1 MPQSASIAVIGVG
14 VVGARVARQLTSSGI
29 PVLLYD
35 ERSDV
40 QQALAQSL
48 RALELTDLT
57 KLDPTTT
64 PVVVLATSSAQ
75 APLAKILLELGHHV
89 VCTGDDV
96 EDIRELL
103 QLDEIARQEK
113 RVLIVGAAACPGL
126 SGLLVAELAPRVD
139 TIDEIHVAF
148 HGTGGPGCARQH
160 HRALAG
166 DAVGWHDGEWIDR
179 PGGSGRELLWFPEP
193 LGGKDCYRAE
203 LPEPLLLHRSFP
215 EVSRI
220 SARMSATRRDRL
232 TARLPMMSPPHAE
245 GGVGG
250 VRVEIRGSL
259 NGERCTEVAGVT
271 ERTGIIAGAV
281 AASSAAALLNNAST
295 ISGVVTL
302 GDGRLND
309 RTLLDD
315 VIRRGITVFEYIGS
329 GA

>member
-1 MPQSASIAVIGVG
+1 MPESPSIAVIGVG

-29 PVLLYD
+29 SVLLHD
-35 ERSDV
+35 ERSDA
-40 QQALAQSL
+40 QHALAQSL
-48 RALELTDLT
+48 RAIELTDLT
-57 KLDPTTT
+57 KLNPTTT
-64 PVVVLATSSAQ
+64 PVVVVATSSPQ
-75 APLAKILLELGHHV
+75 APLAKILLDLGHHV

-96 EDIRELL
+96 EDTRELL

-113 RVLIVGAAACPGL
+113 RILVVGATACPGL

-148 HGTGGPGCARQH
+148 HGTDGSGCARQH

-166 DAVGWHDGEWIDR
+166 DAIGWHDGDWIDR
-179 PGGSGRELLWFPEP
+179 PSGSGRELLWFPEP

-220 SARMSATRRDRL
+220 SARMSATRRDRF

-259 NGERCTEVAGVT
+259 NGERCTEVAGVA

-281 AASSAAALLNNAST
+281 AASSAVALLNNSD
-295 ISGVVTL
+295 ILFGVVTL

-309 RTLLDD
+309 RALLDD

-329 GA
+329 GV

>member
-1 MPQSASIAVIGVG
+1 MPRSASIAVIGVG

-259 NGERCTEVAGVT
+259 NGERCTEVAGVA

-281 AASSAAALLNNAST
+281 AASSAAALLNNAIT

>member
-1 MPQSASIAVIGVG
+1 MPLSASIAVIGVG

-259 NGERCTEVAGVT
+259 NGERCTEVAGVA

>member
-1 MPQSASIAVIGVG
+1 MSPSASVAIIGVG

-29 PVLLYD
+29 SVLLHD
-35 ERSDV
+35 ERRDV
-40 QQALAQSL
+40 QASLARSI
-48 RALELTDLT
+48 RASELADLT
-57 KLDPTTT
+57 KLDPATT
-64 PVVVLATSSAQ
+64 PIVVIATSSPQ
-75 APLAKILLELGHHV
+75 APLAKLLLELGHHV
-89 VCTGDDV
+89 VCTSDDV
-96 EDIRELL
+96 EDTRELL
-103 QLDEIARQEK
+103 ELNDTARLEK
-113 RVLIVGAAACPGL
+113 RILVVGATACPGL
-126 SGLLVAELAPRVD
+126 SGLLIAELTPRVD

-166 DAVGWHDGEWIDR
+166 DAIGWHDGEWIDR

-215 EVSRI
+215 DVSRI

-250 VRVEIRGSL
+250 VRVEVRGSL
-259 NGERCTEVAGVT
+259 NGERCTEVAGVA

-281 AASSAAALLNNAST
+281 AASVAMKLLEITDS

-309 RTLLDD
+309 RALLDD

>member
-1 MPQSASIAVIGVG
+1 
-14 VVGARVARQLTSSGI
+14 
-29 PVLLYD
+29 
-35 ERSDV
+35 
-40 QQALAQSL
+40 
-48 RALELTDLT
+48 
-57 KLDPTTT
+57 
-64 PVVVLATSSAQ
+64 
-75 APLAKILLELGHHV
+75 LLELGHHV
-89 VCTGDDV
+89 VCTSDDV
-96 EDIRELL
+96 EDTRELL
-103 QLDEIARQEK
+103 ELDEIARQEN
-113 RVLIVGAAACPGL
+113 RVLVVGAAACPGL

-259 NGERCTEVAGVT
+259 NGERCTEVAGVA

-281 AASSAAALLNNAST
+281 AASSAMALLNNADS

-309 RTLLDD
+309 RALLDD

>member
-1 MPQSASIAVIGVG
+1 MPRSASIAVIGVG

>member
-1 MPQSASIAVIGVG
+1 MSPSASVAVIGVG

-29 PVLLYD
+29 SVLVHD
-35 ERSDV
+35 ERSEA
-40 QQALAQSL
+40 QQSLAKSL
-48 RALELTDLT
+48 RATELSDLT
-57 KLDPTTT
+57 KLDPDST

-75 APLAKILLELGHHV
+75 ASLAKILLELGHRV
-89 VCTGDDV
+89 VCTSDDV
-96 EDIRELL
+96 EDTRELL
-103 QLDEIARQEK
+103 ELDEVARHEK
-113 RVLIVGAAACPGL
+113 QVLVVGATASPGL

-139 TIDEIHVAF
+139 HIDEIHVAF

-203 LPEPLLLHRSFP
+203 LPEPLLLHRAFP

-245 GGVGG
+245 GGIGG
-250 VRVEIRGSL
+250 VRVEMRGSL
-259 NGERCTEVAGVT
+259 HGERCTEVAGVA

-281 AASSAAALLNNAST
+281 AASVAMALVNLSDN

-302 GDGRLND
+302 GDGKLNE
-309 RTLLDD
+309 RALLDD
-315 VIRRGITVFEYIGS
+315 VIRRGITVYEYIGS

>member
-1 MPQSASIAVIGVG
+1 MPESSSIAVIGVG

-35 ERSDV
+35 ERSDA
-40 QQALAQSL
+40 QQTLAQSL

-126 SGLLVAELAPRVD
+126 SGLLVAELAPRVN

-166 DAVGWHDGEWIDR
+166 DAVGWHDGDWIDR

-245 GGVGG
+245 GGLGG

-259 NGERCTEVAGVT
+259 NGERCTEVACVT

>member
-1 MPQSASIAVIGVG
+1 M
-14 VVGARVARQLTSSGI
+14 
-29 PVLLYD
+29 
-35 ERSDV
+35 
-40 QQALAQSL
+40 
-48 RALELTDLT
+48 
-57 KLDPTTT
+57 
-64 PVVVLATSSAQ
+64 
-75 APLAKILLELGHHV
+75 AKILLELGHHV

-103 QLDEIARQEK
+103 QLDENARQEK
-113 RVLIVGAAACPGL
+113 QVLVVGAAACPGL
-126 SGLLVAELAPRVD
+126 SGLLIAELAPRVD

-166 DAVGWHDGEWIDR
+166 DAVGWHDGDWIDR

-259 NGERCTEVAGVT
+259 NGERRTEVAGVA

-281 AASSAAALLNNAST
+281 AASSAVALLKNSDT
-295 ISGVVTL
+295 LSGVVTL

-309 RTLLDD
+309 RALLDD

>member
-113 RVLIVGAAACPGL
+113 RALIVGAAACPGL

-166 DAVGWHDGEWIDR
+166 DAVGWHDGEWIDS

-259 NGERCTEVAGVT
+259 NGERCTEVAGVA